1 MLGKLA
7 KLLRLRTRVRNW
19 PRVLMDHLRLSRSS
33 YTCRLRNGPV
43 FEIRGGTDDR
53 HVLFEIFVE
62 NIYPAPVREG
72 DTVVDIGAQIGCY
85 ALRAAGLGARVLAF
99 EPFPANFSAL
109 QRNIALNGLSNVRAF
124 QCAVGAEA
132 GERAMFVPDARDH
145 TGRYSL
151 FPGRGSQT
159 VMVPCLSLDQIVC
172 EHRLEW
178 IDVLKIDCQGSEYE
192 ILYGASPE
200 TLAKI
205 RNIMAECEV
214 FDRPDWSVGALQ
226 EYLST
231 RGFQVTCKDRLLWA
245 HRL

>member
-1 MLGKLA
+1 MPGKLA
-7 KLLRLRTRVRNW
+7 KLRRLRARVRNW
-19 PRVLMDHLRLSRSS
+19 PRVLMDHLKLSRSS
-33 YTCRLRNGPV
+33 YICRLRNGPV

-85 ALRAAGLGARVLAF
+85 AVHAAGLGARVFAF
-99 EPFPANFSAL
+99 EPFPANFAAL
-109 QRNIALNGLSNVRAF
+109 QRNIALNRLKDVRAF

-159 VMVPCLSLDQIVC
+159 LAVPCMSLDDIVR
-172 EHRLEW
+172 EHQLERM
-178 IDVLKIDCQGSEYE
+178 DVLKIDCQGSEYE

-200 TLAKI
+200 TLARI

-214 FDRPDWSVGALQ
+214 FDRPDWSVSALR
-226 EYLST
+226 EYLGA